1 MGRVGSRMVFE
12 DSFSLVDCR
21 YPFKYN
27 TVPRYL
33 GGRGRKCV
41 HERPMSF
48 LAFGKNLSEW
58 VSRNAIISCES
69 LLEFGCPPLISV
81 PSEQWVRAE
90 VNSDDVVIISAVHL
104 GWYHLSRG
112 SIDKTNPARVGTGFI
127 RWNLPRRTDAA
138 VGRGGEGVAKR
149 G

>member
-1 MGRVGSRMVFE
+1 
-12 DSFSLVDCR
+12 
-21 YPFKYN
+21 
-27 TVPRYL
+27 
-33 GGRGRKCV
+33 
-41 HERPMSF
+41 MSF
-48 LAFGKNLSEW
+48 LAFGKNVSEW
-58 VSRNAIISCES
+58 VSRNAIISCECTPGVWMPPADLCS
-69 LLEFGCPPLISV
+69 LDV
-81 PSEQWVRAE
+81 EQWVRAE